1 MGLPAKLKNMNLFN
15 DGVSYIGLVPEV
27 TLPKLTRSMEEYR
40 AGGMDSPIKVD
51 MGGEA
56 MELEWKAGGIIVHA
70 IRQYGATT
78 HDAVMLRFAGAYQ
91 SDDSGA
97 VMPVEVVV
105 RGRHEE
111 IDMGSAKPGD
121 DTEHTVKTTLSY
133 YKLVING
140 RTEIEIDVLN
150 MIFIVNGVDRLAA
163 QRAAVGL

>member
-15 DGVSYIGLVPEV
+15 DGASYLGLVPEV

-40 AGGMDSPIKVD
+40 AGGMDQPIKVD

-70 IRQYGATT
+70 IRQFGATA

-91 SDDSGA
+91 ADDTGQ
-97 VMPVEVVV
+97 VIPVEIVT

-121 DTEHTVKTTLSY
+121 DTEHSIKTTLSY
-133 YKLVING
+133 YKLIING
-140 RTEIEIDVLN
+140 RTEIEIDILN
-150 MIFIVNGVDRLAA
+150 MVFIVNGIDRLAA
-163 QRAAVGL
+163 QRAAIGV